1 MTRPPRPP
9 VLAAVLLAAVVTA
22 GCTAT
27 NSQTTMG
34 DYTPSDGVEGRSG
47 NLTLTSVLIVASEE
61 GAPGNL
67 IARAV
72 NGGDDPIGLTLS
84 GSDEAAFEYTV
95 DVAPN
100 DTVDIGP
107 EGQQVLI
114 DSVDVVPG
122 ALVPVT
128 ATVDGGE
135 TFELTVPVLDGTLEE
150 YADLVPTDAAA
161 SGP

>member
-1 MTRPPRPP
+1 MTRPPRPAA
-9 VLAAVLLAAVVTA
+9 LAAVILAAVVTA
-22 GCTAT
+22 GCSAT
-27 NSQTTMG
+27 NPLATTIE
-34 DYTPSDGVEGRSG
+34 YAPSDGVEGRSG
-47 NLTLTSVLIVASEE
+47 DLTLTSVLIVTDEE

-72 NGGDDPIGLTLS
+72 NDGNDPIGMVLS
-84 GSDEAAFEYTV
+84 GSDEAEFEYSL

-114 DSVDVVPG
+114 DSVDAVPG

-128 ATVDGGE
+128 ATIDGGE
-135 TFELTVPVLDGTLEE
+135 PIELTVPVLDGTLEE
-150 YADLVPTDAAA
+150 YADLVPTDAPGA
-161 SGP
+161 